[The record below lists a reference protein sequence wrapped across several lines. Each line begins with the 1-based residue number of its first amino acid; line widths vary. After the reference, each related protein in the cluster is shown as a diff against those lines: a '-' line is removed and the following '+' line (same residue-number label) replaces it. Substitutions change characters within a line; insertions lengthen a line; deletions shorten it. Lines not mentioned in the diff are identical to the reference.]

1 MAVNCKIGRA
11 VAIGIAASW
20 LGSCGSSK
28 GSPGPTAPNG
38 VAGGATN
45 ETEAVATAAPAAS
58 APAPAKPAAARADGP
73 SRGVRMVRCEIRG
86 TPAMPKDA
94 VIWDAPQRGN
104 GIASFAG
111 QTIGLA
117 AYEMPLLANGRARI
131 RTLGG
136 IEVEGWIAA
145 ADLPLSAGEQ
155 VPVVAGH
162 VWIARGQ
169 KLAFAAVSADAPERV
184 TVDAHL
190 AGQVVQTIRVAAPC
204 STLTLDTPIRP
215 GWDVP
220 GTGRG
225 YVPRHGQIDLFGE
238 PGGAAIVSVHPR
250 APETSMLMWSTEV
263 RAGFVH
269 VLFHDDLIVDA
280 WAREGDLVALK
291 PGETMD
297 LPAPTAG
304 TTAAAHLAVS
314 GTPAL
319 VRAAQDTQIRLTP
332 ENSSRPVGVV
342 APGTDLYVIDTV
354 LGWSSVLPRALN
366 LLPPAG
372 RSFWVRAAEVT
383 GAPGGTTPR

>member
-1 MAVNCKIGRA
+1 
-11 VAIGIAASW
+11 
-20 LGSCGSSK
+20 
-28 GSPGPTAPNG
+28 
-38 VAGGATN
+38 
-45 ETEAVATAAPAAS
+45 
-58 APAPAKPAAARADGP
+58 
-73 SRGVRMVRCEIRG
+73 MVRCEIRG

-94 VIWDAPQRGN
+94 VIWDAPQGGS
-104 GIASFAG
+104 GIARFAG
-111 QTIGLA
+111 QPIGLS
-117 AYEMPLLANGRARI
+117 AYEMPLLESGRAKI
-131 RTLGG
+131 RTSGS

-145 ADLPLSAGEQ
+145 ADLPMSAGEQ

-169 KLAFAAVSADAPERV
+169 KLAFAAVSADAPERL

-204 STLTLDTPIRP
+204 SALTLDKPIRP

-225 YVPRHGQIDLFGE
+225 YVPRLGQIDLYGE

-263 RAGFVH
+263 RAGFVR

-280 WAREGDLVALK
+280 WARESDLVALK

-366 LLPPAG
+366 LLPPGG

-383 GAPGGTTPR
+383 GTQGAAAPR